1 MTGVF
6 NLLSIG
12 VTVFAWLIFLRLLY
26 VAGRGGFSGTPLVLR
41 HAIAT
46 TGAGALVATI
56 GTGAN
61 IYRLVTDAPIPID
74 LGMILGLAV
83 ILAGTLP
90 AIYWYIVIGLE

>member
-1 MTGVF
+1 MILNIV
-6 NLLSIG
+6 SIL
-12 VTVFAWLIFLRLLY
+12 VTVFAWLVFLRLLY
-26 VAGRGGFSGTPLVLR
+26 VAWRAGLWETPLVLR

-61 IYRLVTDAPIPID
+61 IYRLVLGQPIPVD
-74 LGMILGLAV
+74 LGMALGLAV